1 MDVVAAVGVL
11 SVRERSNAEYA
22 IGILIV
28 ESEHS
33 SHKGLIYGRSLKDTV
48 GAVGILYV

>member
-1 MDVVAAVGVL
+1 MDVVAAVVVL

-22 IGILIV
+22 MGILIV
-28 ESEHS
+28 ENEHS

>member
-1 MDVVAAVGVL
+1 MVAGVL
-11 SVRERSNAEYA
+11 SVRERSNAEYP

-48 GAVGILYV
+48 GAVGMLYV